1 MSDRFEEYR
10 CRYCGFKTKTSARLS
25 SHISQSPTCLDGI
38 VADNRPPSNIRKR
51 HRSST
56 PGAPSSSFDDELQPS
71 NELLYSLL
79 LKGQPLTKQACVEVK
94 EDIPIKMDNAFDEFK
109 LPAGEPQP
117 KLPNILNNFKCLQ
130 KGQQASGNEPWAPF
144 SSVDNWDYA

>member
-1 MSDRFEEYR
+1 M
-10 CRYCGFKTKTSARLS
+10 
-25 SHISQSPTCLDGI
+25 
-38 VADNRPPSNIRKR
+38 
-51 HRSST
+51 
-56 PGAPSSSFDDELQPS
+56 
-71 NELLYSLL
+71 
-79 LKGQPLTKQACVEVK
+79 EVK